1 MQSVKRPRKGSSWQ
15 AIGAGVAQFRKRARL
30 TQEQFAEA
38 ASLHVDTVRSIE
50 QGRLALQP
58 DRAVQFDELLDTG
71 GVLAAMVAKVPVRER
86 MPQFAE
92 GLVEIEQEAV
102 SILSYETQ
110 VVPGLLQTK
119 DYCRASFDSRFP
131 RFEDET
137 AEQWV
142 TSRMERQQIWQRRHS
157 PFGHFIL
164 EEGILR
170 TALGGADVMRE
181 QIRVLREYSALDRMG
196 LQIMPMGRVPH
207 AGLAGPMLL
216 LETPDHDHVVYLE
229 VQRASF
235 LVDDP
240 DEVSAYQLKYG
251 MLRSQA
257 LSPEES
263 ACLLDGLLGES

>member
-1 MQSVKRPRKGSSWQ
+1 MHSAKKPKRGSSWQ

-30 TQEQFAEA
+30 TQEQLAER
-38 ASLHVDTVRSIE
+38 ASIHVDTVRSIE

-58 DRAVQFDELLDTG
+58 DRAEQFDELLDTG

-102 SILSYETQ
+102 SILSYQ
-110 VVPGLLQTK
+110 SLAVPGLLQTP
-119 DYCRASFDSRFP
+119 DYCRALFDCRFP
-131 RFEDET
+131 RYEDET
-137 AEQWV
+137 AGQWV
-142 TSRMERQQIWQRRHS
+142 TARMDRQQIWQRKQP

-170 TALGGADVMRE
+170 RALGGPEILRE
-181 QIRVLREYSALDRMG
+181 QIRMLREYGDLTHMG
-196 LQIMPMGRVPH
+196 LQIMPMDRVPH
-207 AGLAGPMLL
+207 ASLAGPMML

-229 VQRASF
+229 AQRASF
-235 LVDDP
+235 LVEDP
-240 DEVSAYQLKYG
+240 EEVSVYQLKYG

-257 LSPEES
+257 LSPDES
-263 ACLLDGLLGES
+263 ACLLDRLLGES